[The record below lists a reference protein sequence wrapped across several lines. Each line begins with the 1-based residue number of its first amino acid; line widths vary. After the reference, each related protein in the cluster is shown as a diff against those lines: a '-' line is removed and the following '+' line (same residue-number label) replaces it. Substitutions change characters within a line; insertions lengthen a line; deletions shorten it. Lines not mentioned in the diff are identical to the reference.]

1 MVRKVDIIYPGKV
14 YGAIVGPAQIEK
26 NIRRYLESTE
36 IKDLEIRLVCAD
48 DEHSAPVRNNDIGHD
63 TKGKLKSFVK
73 NKLRV
78 FLNLNPRISS
88 ALQELRIFMFVLGYI
103 RKGVMPDIL
112 VFHHLSALYF
122 FRLLSKTNVKTVIYQ
137 HTNGNPFA
145 MYEMKYGISDRSKI
159 FAIIKNRLLQALCQA
174 DKIILISQFGYDSFC
189 SCYPELSEKSVLLRN
204 GIPNIPLKDKEVK
217 ANNKINIITVG
228 TISNR
233 KGQDV
238 IIRALG
244 AIEKTKL
251 SKYHLY
257 IVGSGPQGEV
267 FKDLVQRL
275 NLSDN
280 ITFMGPMFQDD
291 IIELFRNMDIMVL
304 MSHSEGLPISLI
316 EGLRSGLPIITTN
329 VDGCPETVRD
339 NGFILEKG
347 DHIALA
353 NVLDSLNT
361 AVLEEMS
368 IKSRLLF
375 EEEFDLERFV
385 KGFLGVLREI

>member
-26 NIRRYLESTE
+26 NIRRHLESTE
-36 IKDLEIRLVCAD
+36 IKDLEIRLVCSD
-48 DEHSAPVRNNDIGHD
+48 DEHSAPGRNNDIGHGA
-63 TKGKLKSFVK
+63 KGKLKSCVK
-73 NKLRV
+73 DKLRV
-78 FLNLNPRISS
+78 FLNFNPRISS

-122 FRLLSKTNVKTVIYQ
+122 FRLLSKTNVKTLIYQ

-145 MYEMKYGISDRSKI
+145 MYEMKYGISERSKI
-159 FAIIKNRLLQALCQA
+159 FAIIKKRLFEALCKA

-189 SCYPELSEKSVLLRN
+189 SCYPELSEKSVLLKN

-217 ANNKINIITVG
+217 LNDKINIITVG

-257 IVGSGPQGEV
+257 IVGSGPQSDV
-267 FKDLVQRL
+267 FMDLAQRL
-275 NLSDN
+275 NLIDN
-280 ITFMGPMFQDD
+280 ITFMGPMLQDD

-353 NVLDSLNT
+353 NVLDSLKT

-368 IKSRLLF
+368 IKSRSLF

-385 KGFLGVLREI
+385 KGFLGILREV